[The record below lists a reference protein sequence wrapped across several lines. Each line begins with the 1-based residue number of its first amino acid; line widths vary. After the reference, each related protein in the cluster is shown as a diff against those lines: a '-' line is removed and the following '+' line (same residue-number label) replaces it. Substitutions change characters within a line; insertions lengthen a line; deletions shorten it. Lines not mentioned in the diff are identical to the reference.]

1 MMFDAFHSS
10 PVTSSSLSHED
21 SRSTR
26 TILLVEDDLNLN
38 HQLTALLQAN
48 GYTVTNLECG
58 AQALTLLKMR
68 QFDLILLDV
77 NVPNVDGFGLLKYV
91 RSHSRTP
98 VIMLTAYGAEE
109 HRIKGL
115 RNGADDYISKP
126 CNFEEVKLRI
136 EAVLRRTQQLAAPTS
151 SRYLSY
157 QELTLDKQSYQVT
170 VTKYDGEEQLVLT
183 PIQFKLLWTL
193 VQHKGAVQSK
203 PFLYQAV
210 LEREFS
216 PYDRALDMHL
226 SRVRKQLSSLGMA
239 QGRIQT
245 VHGKGYIIK

>member
-1 MMFDAFHSS
+1 MMFDALPAGSTT
-10 PVTSSSLSHED
+10 TSSFDSENSTSPLS
-21 SRSTR
+21 
-26 TILLVEDDLNLN
+26 ILLVEDDINLN
-38 HQLTALLQAN
+38 HQLTALLQSEHYCVSN
-48 GYTVTNLECG
+48 VECG
-58 AQALTLLKMR
+58 AKALTLLKMR

-77 NVPNVDGFGLLKYV
+77 NIPNIDGFGLLKYV

-115 RNGADDYISKP
+115 RYGADDYISKP

-157 QELTLDKQSYQVT
+157 QELTLDRQTYQVT
-170 VTKYDGEEQLVLT
+170 VTSENHEEPLVFT

-193 VQHKGAVQSK
+193 IQHKGSVQSK

-226 SRVRKQLSSLGMA
+226 SRVRKQLSALGMA